1 LHRVLGRKVPDIM
14 PAFTSLSMSM
24 KTIFPFACLLALSL
38 SWQSQAQSLQP
49 GKKKINRPAT
59 MKSGAVRPSA
69 AKGSDFI
76 QDMEHGQINWT
87 EQYIEAEGSSI
98 MDSSRFKLKNQAK
111 LMAQRG
117 AIVDAQ
123 RNLLEIV
130 NGVLVE
136 GQTTVKDLVVESDE
150 VKTKVSGVLKGA
162 VKVGK
167 TTYEDGVAT
176 VRLRIPLYADGLAEA
191 VDTTPSPAPTPVPV
205 NPNAPVVQ
213 DSLPKTVMLSVSGSY
228 NPRLF
233 PTLTDSQNKIIWDM
247 AQSFDPTK
255 GKALSIIKQ
264 GTDAMEAMK
273 GKKGVELLDVAQDQL
288 GNLVL
293 SDKSKARVEKWK
305 KAGLLIWG
313 LVKKLILPV

>member
-1 LHRVLGRKVPDIM
+1 MQRVLGRMAQRQNP
-14 PAFTSLSMSM
+14 TSTSYSMFM
-24 KTIFPFACLLALSL
+24 KIVFPFVCLLALSL
-38 SWQSQAQSLQP
+38 SWQTQAQSMKP
-49 GKKKINRPAT
+49 GNKKSTRPANV
-59 MKSGAVRPSA
+59 KSGSVRPSA
-69 AKGSDFI
+69 AKGSDFV
-76 QDMEHGQINWT
+76 QEMEHGKINWT
-87 EQYIEAEGSSI
+87 DQYIEAEGSSI
-98 MDSSRFKLKNQAK
+98 MDSSRFKLRNQAK

-150 VKTKVSGVLKGA
+150 VKTKVSGMLKGA

-191 VDTTPSPAPTPVPV
+191 VDTTPAPTPVPV
-205 NPNAPVVQ
+205 DPNAPVVQ
-213 DSLPKTVMLSVSGSY
+213 DSLPKSVMLSVSGTY

-255 GKALSIIKQ
+255 GKALSIVKQ
-264 GTDAMEAMK
+264 GSGALEAMK

-293 SDKSKARVEKWK
+293 NEKSKARVEKWK

>member
-1 LHRVLGRKVPDIM
+1 
-14 PAFTSLSMSM
+14 M
-24 KTIFPFACLLALSL
+24 K
-38 SWQSQAQSLQP
+38 P
-49 GKKKINRPAT
+49 GNKKSTRPANV
-59 MKSGAVRPSA
+59 KSGSVRPSA
-69 AKGSDFI
+69 AKGSDFV
-76 QDMEHGQINWT
+76 QEMEHGKINWT
-87 EQYIEAEGSSI
+87 DQYIEAEGSSI
-98 MDSSRFKLKNQAK
+98 MDSSRFKLRNQAK

-150 VKTKVSGVLKGA
+150 VKTKVSGMLKGA

-191 VDTTPSPAPTPVPV
+191 VDTTHAPAPVPV
-205 NPNAPVVQ
+205 DPNVPVVQ
-213 DSLPKTVMLSVSGSY
+213 DSLPKQVMLSVSGTY

-255 GKALSIIKQ
+255 GKALSIVKQ
-264 GTDAMEAMK
+264 GSGALEAMK
-273 GKKGVELLDVAQDQL
+273 GKKGMELLEVAQDQL

-293 SDKSKARVEKWK
+293 NEKSKARVEKWK

-313 LVKKLILPV
+313 LVKKLILPI

>member
-1 LHRVLGRKVPDIM
+1 
-14 PAFTSLSMSM
+14 M
-24 KTIFPFACLLALSL
+24 KIVFPFVCLLALSL
-38 SWQSQAQSLQP
+38 SWQTQAQSMKP
-49 GKKKINRPAT
+49 GTKKSTRPAT
-59 MKSGAVRPSA
+59 VKSGAVRPSA
-69 AKGSDFI
+69 AKGSDFV
-76 QDMEHGQINWT
+76 QEMEHGKINWT
-87 EQYIEAEGSSI
+87 DQYIEAEGSSI

-191 VDTTPSPAPTPVPV
+191 VDTTPAPAPVPV
-205 NPNAPVVQ
+205 DPNVPVVQ
-213 DSLPKTVMLSVSGSY
+213 DSLPKQVMLSVSGNY

-233 PTLTDSQNKIIWDM
+233 PTLTDAQNKVIWDM

-255 GKALSIIKQ
+255 GKALSIVKQ
-264 GTDAMEAMK
+264 GSGALDAMK
-273 GKKGVELLDVAQDQL
+273 GKKGIELLDVAQDQL

-293 SDKSKARVEKWK
+293 SEKSKARVEKWK

-313 LVKKLILPV
+313 LVKKLILPI

>member
-1 LHRVLGRKVPDIM
+1 
-14 PAFTSLSMSM
+14 M
-24 KTIFPFACLLALSL
+24 K
-38 SWQSQAQSLQP
+38 P
-49 GKKKINRPAT
+49 GNKKSTRPANV
-59 MKSGAVRPSA
+59 KSGSVRPSA
-69 AKGSDFI
+69 AKGSDFV
-76 QDMEHGQINWT
+76 QEMEHGKINWT
-87 EQYIEAEGSSI
+87 DQYIEAEGSSI
-98 MDSSRFKLKNQAK
+98 MDSSRFKLRNQAK

-150 VKTKVSGVLKGA
+150 VKTKVSGMLKGA

-191 VDTTPSPAPTPVPV
+191 VDTTPAPAPVPV
-205 NPNAPVVQ
+205 DPNVPVVQ
-213 DSLPKTVMLSVSGSY
+213 DSLPKSVMLSVSGTY

-255 GKALSIIKQ
+255 GKALSIVKQ
-264 GTDAMEAMK
+264 GSGALEAMK

-293 SDKSKARVEKWK
+293 NEKSKARVEKWK

-313 LVKKLILPV
+313 LVKKLILPI

>member
-1 LHRVLGRKVPDIM
+1 M
-14 PAFTSLSMSM
+14 FM
-24 KTIFPFACLLALSL
+24 KIVFPFVCLLALSL
-38 SWQSQAQSLQP
+38 SWQTQAQSMKP
-49 GKKKINRPAT
+49 GNKKSTRPASA
-59 MKSGAVRPSA
+59 KSGSVRPSA
-69 AKGSDFI
+69 AKGSDFV
-76 QDMEHGQINWT
+76 QEMEHGKINWT
-87 EQYIEAEGSSI
+87 DQYIEAEGSSI
-98 MDSSRFKLKNQAK
+98 MDSSRFKLRNQAK

-150 VKTKVSGVLKGA
+150 VKTKVSGMLKGA
-162 VKVGK
+162 VKIGK

-191 VDTTPSPAPTPVPV
+191 VDTTPAPAPVPV
-205 NPNAPVVQ
+205 DPNVPVVQ
-213 DSLPKTVMLSVSGSY
+213 DSLPKQVMLSVSGTY

-255 GKALSIIKQ
+255 GKALSIVKQ
-264 GTDAMEAMK
+264 GSGALEAMK
-273 GKKGVELLDVAQDQL
+273 GKKGMELLEVAQDQL

-293 SDKSKARVEKWK
+293 NEKSKARVEKWK

-313 LVKKLILPV
+313 LVKKLILPI

>member
-1 LHRVLGRKVPDIM
+1 
-14 PAFTSLSMSM
+14 M
-24 KTIFPFACLLALSL
+24 K
-38 SWQSQAQSLQP
+38 P
-49 GKKKINRPAT
+49 GNKKSTRPANV
-59 MKSGAVRPSA
+59 KSGSVRPSA
-69 AKGSDFI
+69 AKGSDFV
-76 QDMEHGQINWT
+76 QEMEHGKINWT
-87 EQYIEAEGSSI
+87 DQYIEAEGSSI
-98 MDSSRFKLKNQAK
+98 MDSSRFKLRNQAK

-150 VKTKVSGVLKGA
+150 VKTKVSGMLKGA

-191 VDTTPSPAPTPVPV
+191 VDTTPAPAPVPV
-205 NPNAPVVQ
+205 DPNVPVVQ
-213 DSLPKTVMLSVSGSY
+213 DSLPKQVMLSVSGTY

-255 GKALSIIKQ
+255 GKALSIVKQ
-264 GTDAMEAMK
+264 GSGALEAMK

-293 SDKSKARVEKWK
+293 NEKSKARVEKWK

>member
-1 LHRVLGRKVPDIM
+1 
-14 PAFTSLSMSM
+14 M
-24 KTIFPFACLLALSL
+24 K
-38 SWQSQAQSLQP
+38 P
-49 GKKKINRPAT
+49 GNKKSTRPASA
-59 MKSGAVRPSA
+59 KSGSVRPSA
-69 AKGSDFI
+69 AKGSDFV
-76 QDMEHGQINWT
+76 QEMDHGKINWT
-87 EQYIEAEGSSI
+87 DQYIEAEGSSI
-98 MDSSRFKLKNQAK
+98 MDSSRFKLRNQAK

-150 VKTKVSGVLKGA
+150 VKTKVSGMLKGA

-191 VDTTPSPAPTPVPV
+191 VDTTPAPAPVPV
-205 NPNAPVVQ
+205 DPNAPVVQ
-213 DSLPKTVMLSVSGSY
+213 DSLPKSVMLSVSGTY

-255 GKALSIIKQ
+255 GKALSIVKQ
-264 GTDAMEAMK
+264 GSGALEAMK
-273 GKKGVELLDVAQDQL
+273 GKKGMELLEVAQDQL

-293 SDKSKARVEKWK
+293 NDKSKARVEKWK

-313 LVKKLILPV
+313 LVKKLILPI

>member
-1 LHRVLGRKVPDIM
+1 M
-14 PAFTSLSMSM
+14 FM
-24 KTIFPFACLLALSL
+24 KIVFPFVCLLALSL
-38 SWQSQAQSLQP
+38 SWQTQAQSMKP
-49 GKKKINRPAT
+49 GNKKSTRPANV
-59 MKSGAVRPSA
+59 KSGSVRPSA
-69 AKGSDFI
+69 AKGSDFV
-76 QDMEHGQINWT
+76 QEMEHGKINWT
-87 EQYIEAEGSSI
+87 DQYIEAEGSSI
-98 MDSSRFKLKNQAK
+98 MDSSRFKLRNQAK

-150 VKTKVSGVLKGA
+150 VKTKVSGMLKGA

-191 VDTTPSPAPTPVPV
+191 VDTTPAPAPVPV
-205 NPNAPVVQ
+205 DPNVPVVQ
-213 DSLPKTVMLSVSGSY
+213 DSLPKQVMLSVSGTY

-255 GKALSIIKQ
+255 GKALSIVKQ
-264 GTDAMEAMK
+264 GSGALEAMK
-273 GKKGVELLDVAQDQL
+273 GKKGMELLEVAQDQL

-293 SDKSKARVEKWK
+293 NEKSKARVEKWK

-313 LVKKLILPV
+313 LVKKLILPI

>member
-1 LHRVLGRKVPDIM
+1 M
-14 PAFTSLSMSM
+14 FM
-24 KTIFPFACLLALSL
+24 KTVISFVFLFALAVSFNI
-38 SWQSQAQSLQP
+38 QAQSLKP
-49 GKKKINRPAT
+49 GTKKSTRPAAVKT
-59 MKSGAVRPSA
+59 GAQRPA
-69 AKGSDFI
+69 MPKGSDFV
-76 QDMEHGQINWT
+76 QEMEHGKINWT
-87 EQYIEAEGSSI
+87 DQYIEAEGSSV
-98 MDSSRFKLKNQAK
+98 MDSSRFKLRNQAK

-162 VKVGK
+162 VKIGK

-191 VDTTPSPAPTPVPV
+191 VDTTPAPAPAPVPAD
-205 NPNAPVVQ
+205 PNAPVAQ
-213 DSLPKTVMLSVSGSY
+213 DSIPKQVMLSVSGTY

-255 GKALSIIKQ
+255 GKALSIVKQ
-264 GTDAMEAMK
+264 GSGALEAMK
-273 GKKGVELLDVAQDQL
+273 GKKGIELLEVAQDQL

-293 SDKSKARVEKWK
+293 NDKSKARVEKWK

-313 LVKKLILPV
+313 LVKKLILPI

>member
-1 LHRVLGRKVPDIM
+1 
-14 PAFTSLSMSM
+14 M
-24 KTIFPFACLLALSL
+24 KTVFSFVFLFALAVSFNI
-38 SWQSQAQSLQP
+38 QAQSMKP
-49 GKKKINRPAT
+49 GTKKSTRPAAVKSGANRPA
-59 MKSGAVRPSA
+59 M
-69 AKGSDFI
+69 AKGSDFV
-76 QDMEHGQINWT
+76 QEMEHGKINWT
-87 EQYIEAEGSSI
+87 DQYIEAEGSSI
-98 MDSSRFKLKNQAK
+98 MDSSRFKLRNQAK

-162 VKVGK
+162 VKIGK

-191 VDTTPSPAPTPVPV
+191 VDTTPAPAPAD
-205 NPNAPVVQ
+205 PNAPVAQ
-213 DSLPKTVMLSVSGSY
+213 DSLPKSVMLSVSGTY

-233 PTLTDSQNKIIWDM
+233 PTLTDAQNKVIWDM

-255 GKALSIIKQ
+255 GKALSIVKQ
-264 GTDAMEAMK
+264 GSGAMEAMK
-273 GKKGVELLDVAQDQL
+273 GKKGIELLDVAQDQL

-293 SDKSKARVEKWK
+293 SEKSKARVEKWK

-313 LVKKLILPV
+313 LVKKLILPI

>member
-1 LHRVLGRKVPDIM
+1 
-14 PAFTSLSMSM
+14 M
-24 KTIFPFACLLALSL
+24 K
-38 SWQSQAQSLQP
+38 P
-49 GKKKINRPAT
+49 GNKKSTRPASA
-59 MKSGAVRPSA
+59 KSGTVRPSA
-69 AKGSDFI
+69 AKGSDFV
-76 QDMEHGQINWT
+76 QEMEHGKINWT
-87 EQYIEAEGSSI
+87 DQYIEAEGSSI
-98 MDSSRFKLKNQAK
+98 MDSSRFKLRNQAK

-150 VKTKVSGVLKGA
+150 VKTKVSGMLKGA

-191 VDTTPSPAPTPVPV
+191 VDTTPAPAPVPV
-205 NPNAPVVQ
+205 DPNVPVVQ
-213 DSLPKTVMLSVSGSY
+213 DSLPKSVMLSVSGTY

-255 GKALSIIKQ
+255 GKALSIVKQ
-264 GTDAMEAMK
+264 GSGALEAMK
-273 GKKGVELLDVAQDQL
+273 GKKGMELLEVAQDQL

-293 SDKSKARVEKWK
+293 NDKSKARVEKWK

-313 LVKKLILPV
+313 LVKKLILPI

>member
-1 LHRVLGRKVPDIM
+1 
-14 PAFTSLSMSM
+14 M
-24 KTIFPFACLLALSL
+24 K
-38 SWQSQAQSLQP
+38 P
-49 GKKKINRPAT
+49 GNKKSTRPASA
-59 MKSGAVRPSA
+59 KSGAVRSSA
-69 AKGSDFI
+69 AKGSDFV
-76 QDMEHGQINWT
+76 QEMEHGKINWT
-87 EQYIEAEGSSI
+87 DQYIEAEGSSI
-98 MDSSRFKLKNQAK
+98 MDSSRFKLRNQAK

-150 VKTKVSGVLKGA
+150 VKTKVSGMLKGA

-191 VDTTPSPAPTPVPV
+191 VDTTPAPAPVPV
-205 NPNAPVVQ
+205 DPNAPVVQ
-213 DSLPKTVMLSVSGSY
+213 DSLPKSVMLSVSGTY

-255 GKALSIIKQ
+255 GKALSIVKQ
-264 GTDAMEAMK
+264 GSGALEAMK
-273 GKKGVELLDVAQDQL
+273 GKKGMELLEVAQDQL

-293 SDKSKARVEKWK
+293 NDKSKARVEKWK

-313 LVKKLILPV
+313 LVKKLILPI

>member
-1 LHRVLGRKVPDIM
+1 MKPGTKKSTH
-14 PAFTSLSMSM
+14 PA
-24 KTIFPFACLLALSL
+24 
-38 SWQSQAQSLQP
+38 
-49 GKKKINRPAT
+49 NV
-59 MKSGAVRPSA
+59 KSGSVRSSA
-69 AKGSDFI
+69 AKGSDFV
-76 QDMEHGQINWT
+76 QEMEHGKINWT
-87 EQYIEAEGSSI
+87 DQYIEAEGSSI

-150 VKTKVSGVLKGA
+150 VKTKVSGMLKGA

-191 VDTTPSPAPTPVPV
+191 VDTTPAPDPVLV
-205 NPNAPVVQ
+205 DPNAPVVQ
-213 DSLPKTVMLSVSGSY
+213 DSLPKQVMLSVSGTY

-255 GKALSIIKQ
+255 GKALSIVKQ
-264 GTDAMEAMK
+264 GSGALEAMK
-273 GKKGVELLDVAQDQL
+273 GKKGMELLEVAQDQL

-293 SDKSKARVEKWK
+293 NDKSKARVEKWK

-313 LVKKLILPV
+313 LVKKLILPI